1 MVATL
6 LLPGWHLTAVTAGG
20 FKRALA
26 NTYHDLASHHTLQVA
41 AALSYYF
48 ILSIFPGL
56 IVLSTLLG
64 SIPLPDLFGP
74 VLVTMARLLP
84 QDTMRIVYSVLA
96 DVLGGHRRAWLS
108 FGTLGTLWVA
118 SAAFDATIEALNIA
132 YDVEECRPFWKTR
145 LLALALAAISGGL
158 LLSALVVMMVGPR
171 FGQWLASRVHLS
183 ELFVLLWP
191 VIHWVIAISFTV
203 LAVEAVYYLGPNV
216 KQRFWATLSGAVFSV
231 TCWIGLSYLLGVYF
245 RHFANYNRTYGTLG
259 GFIALMTWFYWTSF
273 ALLVGAE
280 LNAELAKESRKG
292 QLPPKELPAGPM
304 PLQRAA

>member
-1 MVATL
+1 MDATL
-6 LLPGWHLTAVTAGG
+6 SLLTQHLRAVTAGG
-20 FKRALA
+20 LKRALVNA
-26 NTYHDLASHHTLQVA
+26 YHDVVNHHTLQVA

-56 IVLSTLLG
+56 IFLSTVLG

-84 QDTMRIVYSVLA
+84 PDTMRVVYSVLA

-108 FGTLGTLWVA
+108 FGMLGTLWVA
-118 SAAFDATIEALNIA
+118 SAAFDATIEALDIA

-145 LLALALAAISGGL
+145 LLAVALAGISGGL
-158 LLSALVVMMVGPR
+158 LLSALAVMMVGPR
-171 FGQWLASRVHLS
+171 FGQWLASRINLS

-191 VIHWVIAISFTV
+191 AMHWIIAISFTV
-203 LAVEAVYYLGPNV
+203 LAVEAVYFLGPNV
-216 KQRFWATLSGAVFSV
+216 KQRFLATLPGAILAV
-231 TCWIGLSYLLGVYF
+231 TCWIGLSYALGIYF

-292 QLPPKELPAGPM
+292 QLPPKELPTNQIA
-304 PLQRAA
+304 LDRAA